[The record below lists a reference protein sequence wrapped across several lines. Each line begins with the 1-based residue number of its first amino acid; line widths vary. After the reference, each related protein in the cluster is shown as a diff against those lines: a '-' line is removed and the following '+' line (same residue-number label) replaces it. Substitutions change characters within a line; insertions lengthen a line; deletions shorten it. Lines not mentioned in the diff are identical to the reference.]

1 MTAVKADAA
10 KPAMAAIDPAFRL
23 AMGRVLGMGDT
34 KYGPANWMRG
44 LAYSRLVGAAHR
56 HLAAY
61 ESGEKADPET
71 GESHLVHA
79 ACSLMMLNRYDIDGR
94 EELDDQRYKG
104 KMPGLRKEK
113 GPGRV
118 FTEPDREVR
127 LDVQAVCKPD
137 EKCEARTETR
147 EGASVDPVRRL
158 QDRISR
164 WADSVFPD
172 RTAHGALCKL
182 VLEEIPEL
190 LHNGLDDPME
200 YADVLILILD
210 IASLRGIDAI
220 AAAHRKMDVN
230 EARSWVVD
238 TSTGLMRHIEN
249 D

>member
-23 AMGRVLGMGDT
+23 AMGRVLGAGDT

-104 KMPGLRKEK
+104 KMPGLREAQD
-113 GPGRV
+113 PERV
-118 FTEPDREVR
+118 RVEPDRKMR
-127 LDVQAVCKPD
+127 LDLQAVRKP
-137 EKCEARTETR
+137 EEERGPSTEAIRH
-147 EGASVDPVRRL
+147 L

-164 WADSVFPD
+164 WADSVFPE

-210 IASLRGIDAI
+210 VASLRGIDAI

-238 TSTGLMRHIEN
+238 TSTGLMRHI
-249 D
+249 DD